1 MDRFDVHAAAFAED
15 PWHTYAELR
24 RDAPVYWSDAV
35 RAFVLTRHAD
45 VVHALRSPDFLTDF
59 PFRLNHSV
67 FGRCLLDLDGP
78 DHAAARRALAPVFG
92 HRGIAEVVDPI
103 IADGIR
109 LLFDDMPAG
118 AGSEFVEQLSV
129 DLPYYLTTRLLG
141 LPFEDRDWLRPRVRT
156 IALALELPEGAD
168 GRQATAAAGELSRYL
183 SERLDAAGDGTPPP
197 GPLRDLLASPS
208 PPWKG
213 WSYHGSMVFML
224 LAGTETST
232 CVIANVMRALLL
244 HDVDLGRLAGD
255 RPMIDAV
262 VKETLRWDPPTH
274 TVLRFA
280 RDDVTV
286 RGVTI
291 PRHSRVLLCLASA
304 NRDPQ
309 AFDDPDAWRPGRD
322 AGRSLSFG
330 AGAHAC
336 LGLRAAQREVAAVL
350 EAFAERAGGFA
361 PPVEIGPSTGNSFR
375 RPTHLHYFFSNQLQ
389 EAAP

>member
-1 MDRFDVHAAAFAED
+1 MDRFDVHTAGFAED
-15 PWHTYAELR
+15 PWQTYAELR
-24 RDAPVYWSDAV
+24 REAPVYWSDAV
-35 RAFVLTRHAD
+35 RAYVLTKHAD
-45 VVHALRSPDFLTDF
+45 VVHALRSPDYLTDF
-59 PFRLNHSV
+59 PFRLNHRV

-92 HRGIAEVVDPI
+92 HRGISEVVDPI

-109 LLFDDMPAG
+109 LLFVDMPADG
-118 AGSEFVEQLSV
+118 GSEFLEQLSV
-129 DLPYYLTTRLLG
+129 DLPYFLTTRLLG
-141 LPFEDRDWLRPRVRT
+141 LPFEDREWLRPRVRT

-168 GRQATAAAGELSRYL
+168 GRQASAAADELSQYIVD
-183 SERLDAAGDGTPPP
+183 RLEDCDDAPPS
-197 GPLRDLLASPS
+197 GPLRELLVCDS
-208 PPWKG
+208 PPWSG
-213 WSYHGSMVFML
+213 WSYHGSIVFML

-232 CVIANVMRALLL
+232 CVIANVVRALLL
-244 HDVDLGRLAGD
+244 HDIDLGRISGD
-255 RPMIDAV
+255 RQLVEAI

-304 NRDPQ
+304 NRDSE
-309 AFDDPDAWRPGRD
+309 AFDDPDAWRPDRD
-322 AGRSLSFG
+322 SGRSVTFG
-330 AGAHAC
+330 AGAHSC
-336 LGLRAAQREVAAVL
+336 LGVRAAQREVVAVL
-350 EAFAERAGGFA
+350 QAFAERAGGFA

-375 RPTHLHYFFSNQLQ
+375 KPTRLHYRFSNQLQ